1 MLRGRAIDDV
11 VDLET
16 VLGEVEEGVRVRRVV
31 QCEQWKEINGAE
43 RWRGREASKERERMD
58 WETHR
63 LLTSARMGQ
72 SR

>member
-1 MLRGRAIDDV
+1 M

-16 VLGEVEEGVRVRRVV
+16 VLGEVEVGVRARRVV

-43 RWRGREASKERERMD
+43 RWRGREASKERERTD

-63 LLTSARMGQ
+63 LLTSTRMGQ

>member
-43 RWRGREASKERERMD
+43 RWRGRRQARNAKEWTGRHTD
-58 WETHR
+58 
-63 LLTSARMGQ
+63 S
-72 SR
+72 